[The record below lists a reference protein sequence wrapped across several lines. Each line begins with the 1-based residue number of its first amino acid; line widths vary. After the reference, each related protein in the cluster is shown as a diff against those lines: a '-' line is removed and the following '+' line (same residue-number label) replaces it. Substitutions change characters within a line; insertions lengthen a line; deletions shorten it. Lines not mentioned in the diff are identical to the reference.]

1 MPKRLNDESTKYSQC
16 QMPNAQSAKRSRV
29 PGNKNAEFW
38 KCKIL
43 KLQND
48 LSPERLKYRMPMRKM
63 PIAEKPNIQ
72 SATSPKC

>member
-1 MPKRLNDESTKYSQC
+1 
-16 QMPNAQSAKRSRV
+16 MPNAQSAKRSRV

-63 PIAEKPNIQ
+63 PIAEKPNAQ
-72 SATSPKC
+72 SATSCKCKRC